1 MVKATAIDMS
11 LSDIISTNRKN
22 KKVVKK
28 PIKKSAGG
36 IRKRGNASNV
46 GTPRRQSGG
55 TSRGGGRM
63 GNTVRRSAGGSSN
76 DNKQV
81 RINISNLAETV
92 ISSDLQ
98 ELFGAFNLHKVSVN
112 FNENGGAAGT
122 GDITLKKYDADRLIQ
137 KFAGVALDG
146 KVMHF
151 AVIESSNFARKPEIR
166 GTPNRRQSSGKPIN
180 RKVANPPRRQNA
192 AKPPVKKGKKPAREQ
207 KPPKTAEQLD
217 AELDAYMSR
226 SA

>member
-1 MVKATAIDMS
+1 M
-11 LSDIISTNRKN
+11 IIQWIS
-22 KKVVKK
+22 
-28 PIKKSAGG
+28 
-36 IRKRGNASNV
+36 
-46 GTPRRQSGG
+46 
-55 TSRGGGRM
+55 
-63 GNTVRRSAGGSSN
+63 

-146 KVMHF
+146 KVMIFFNSETILHNYSF
-151 AVIESSNFARKPEIR
+151 AFNLCLLNSHKQE
-166 GTPNRRQSSGKPIN
+166 
-180 RKVANPPRRQNA
+180 
-192 AKPPVKKGKKPAREQ
+192 
-207 KPPKTAEQLD
+207 
-217 AELDAYMSR
+217 
-226 SA
+226 